1 LYGKSYETIF
11 FQKGE
16 FKMKKRILG
25 LALALVMIISLLPAV
40 TVLPVKAAT
49 VSKTINLWGTTAK
62 IDNDDATTDVPAAL
76 YWKTEEGSTE
86 LPVAVTDP
94 AAGWNISFA
103 IVDGKATLTLKDVTF
118 DYDQYFLSL
127 PESYAGALDIVYQ
140 GTNNIKRTTTANS
153 GTLFYA
159 YASKKKPNIKF
170 IGGKDDVLN
179 LSGNG
184 RDSYVVNF
192 NFGDHNDATGSSVS
206 FIGGTVNIT
215 RTNAGKYGAVKLV
228 SCNVLIENCNWN
240 VTSKKGVSANCQ
252 PAVMFVP
259 ETNAKERT
267 TIIRNSNVKVD
278 TSCLIGILLGNQKT
292 TGALGT
298 KFETLQI
305 EGKSNVIVNVANVEG
320 KATYA
325 HGGIV
330 AKDIIV
336 RGGALEVKAT
346 TSVDGATMNAIE
358 LKGEGV
364 TAPNLTEYVGQYNMY
379 LEEEGEPVTAFAAS
393 AYFKVEFKPCAT
405 HAGKVTDCTKDAPCT
420 NPGCPEK
427 FYTAPANAAHQ
438 AGDDDGDCTTGIKC
452 KNCQVIVTEGA
463 ASHKDTRT
471 DCAVAGTCANAGCTH
486 AFAAGQHNPA
496 ADDGDCTTDIKCAS
510 CGKVAVKGQTAHKYT
525 DKNDTTCD
533 NAGCTKTRT
542 VDGTENPKTGDN
554 TALVLVA
561 TLMVAAA
568 AAFVT
573 TKKFVR

>member
-1 LYGKSYETIF
+1 
-11 FQKGE
+11 
-16 FKMKKRILG
+16 MKKRILG

-40 TVLPVKAAT
+40 TVLPVQAAA
-49 VSKTINLWGTTAK
+49 VSKTVTLWGTAVTVDNNDETA
-62 IDNDDATTDVPAAL
+62 DVPSAL
-76 YWKTEEGSTE
+76 YWKTEAESTE

-94 AAGWNISFA
+94 ATGWNISFA
-103 IVDGKATLTLKDVTF
+103 IVDGKATLTLKDATYN
-118 DYDQYFLSL
+118 YDACFLSIANT
-127 PESYAGALDIVYQ
+127 YAGALDIVYQ
-140 GTNNIKRTTTANS
+140 GTNNIKRTTSANS
-153 GTLFYA
+153 ATLIS
-159 YASKKKPNIKF
+159 ASSTNKNKPNIKF
-170 IGGKDDVLN
+170 IGGAEDVLN

-184 RDSYVVNF
+184 RDSNVVTL
-192 NFGDHNDATGSSVS
+192 NFGNHNDKTGASVS

-215 RTNAGKYGAVKLV
+215 RTNNGKYGAVKVV
-228 SCNVLIENCNWN
+228 SANVLIENCNWN
-240 VTSKKGVSANCQ
+240 VTSKAGVSSNCQ

-259 ETNAKERT
+259 ESNAKERT
-267 TIIRNSNVKVD
+267 TIIRNSNVTVD
-278 TSCLIGILLGNQKT
+278 TSCLIGILLGTQST
-292 TGALGT
+292 SGALSD

-305 EGKSNVIVNVANVEG
+305 EGNSNVSVKVANTQG
-320 KATYA
+320 NASYA
-325 HGGIV
+325 RGGII
-330 AKDIIV
+330 AKDILV
-336 RGGALEVKAT
+336 KGGTLEVKAT
-346 TSVDGATMNAIE
+346 TTVTDATTQAIV

-364 TAPNLTEYVGQYNMY
+364 TAPNLTEYVGEYNMY
-379 LEEEGEPVTAFAAS
+379 IEEDEDPVTAYAAS
-393 AYFKVEFKPCAT
+393 TYFKVAFKPCTT
-405 HAGKVTDCTKDAPCT
+405 HAGVITDCTKDAPCT

-427 FYTAPANAAHQ
+427 FYTAPAGAAHE
-438 AGDDDGDCTTGIKC
+438 AAADDNDCTTGIKC

-471 DCAVAGTCANAGCTH
+471 DCGVAGTCANTGCTH
-486 AFAAGQHNPA
+486 AFTAGQHNPA

-510 CGKVAVKGQTAHKYT
+510 CGKVATKGQTAHKFT